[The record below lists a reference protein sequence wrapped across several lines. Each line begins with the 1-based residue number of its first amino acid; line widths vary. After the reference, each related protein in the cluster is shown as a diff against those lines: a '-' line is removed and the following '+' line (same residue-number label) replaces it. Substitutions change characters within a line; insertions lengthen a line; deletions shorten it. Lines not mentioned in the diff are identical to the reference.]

1 VFQSFALFPHMTV
14 AENVAFPMRVRKA
27 LADEVER
34 RVNETLALVQLT
46 ALAARYPRELSGGQ
60 QQRVGLARAIVYRPD
75 LILFDEPLSNL
86 DARLRR
92 DMRHEIH
99 RLQRA
104 LGFAAIYVTHD
115 QEEALALSDRIAVM
129 NRGVIEHIDRPEEIY
144 ARPRTLFVAGFLGNP
159 NSLEGTVERIADGR
173 ATLRVRAS
181 TLKVVLSDAGAVG
194 QSMMVIIRP
203 ESVRLGPGPTTGEA
217 NTIRCRVVSVAF
229 LGERRECQVESED
242 GLALSFHVSPE
253 QRIVPE
259 DRIEVSIP
267 VDACRAYAPAR
278 PNP

>member
-1 VFQSFALFPHMTV
+1 MTV
-14 AENVAFPMRVRKA
+14 AENVGFPLRVRKA
-27 LADEVER
+27 PAAAVDQ
-34 RVNETLALVQLT
+34 RVQETLDLVQLT
-46 ALAARYPRELSGGQ
+46 ALARRYPRELSGGQ

-159 NSLEGTVERIADGR
+159 NTLEGTAECIADGI
-173 ATLRVRAS
+173 ATLRVGATALR
-181 TLKVVLSDAGAVG
+181 VVLAGAGAVG
-194 QSMMVIIRP
+194 QTMRAIIRP
-203 ESVRLGPGPTTGEA
+203 ESVRLGPGLAAGEA
-217 NTIRCRVVSVAF
+217 NTLRCRVVSVAF
-229 LGERRECQVESED
+229 LGERRECQVETED
-242 GLALSFHVSPE
+242 GLALSFYLSPE
-253 QRIVPE
+253 QRIE
-259 DRIEVSIP
+259 RDTRIEIAIP
-267 VDACRAYAPAR
+267 VDACRAYPPA
-278 PNP
+278 